1 MRSLRKSL
9 KKSRKLSRKLSRRNS
24 KKVTRRV
31 SKKRIKRRI
40 SHQDPYTFRKENKKS
55 FLEQRDKRVLNIKE
69 IQKFK
74 DQLLDEIQD
83 TFSDKKNPTLLEY
96 QQQTENLITLK
107 ELLEREKES
116 MPQENFDLIS
126 GQDFVILQIERWIDE
141 NNEIIDGWFEES
153 QKPLKKH

>member
-1 MRSLRKSL
+1 MELLFFRG
-9 KKSRKLSRKLSRRNS
+9 
-24 KKVTRRV
+24 VTLQ
-31 SKKRIKRRI
+31 KYKRIKRRI
-40 SHQDPYTFRKENKKS
+40 SHQDPYTFGKENKKS

-153 QKPLKKH
+153 DQPLKKH

>member
-1 MRSLRKSL
+1 M
-9 KKSRKLSRKLSRRNS
+9 
-24 KKVTRRV
+24 
-31 SKKRIKRRI
+31 
-40 SHQDPYTFRKENKKS
+40 
-55 FLEQRDKRVLNIKE
+55 EQKDKRVLNIKE

-96 QQQTENLITLK
+96 QQQTENLISLK

-116 MPQENFDLIS
+116 MPLENFDLIS

-141 NNEIIDGWFEES
+141 NNEIIDGWFVDSE
-153 QKPLKKH
+153 KPFKKH

>member
-1 MRSLRKSL
+1 M
-9 KKSRKLSRKLSRRNS
+9 
-24 KKVTRRV
+24 
-31 SKKRIKRRI
+31 KRRI
-40 SHQDPYTFRKENKKS
+40 SHQDSYTFRKENKKS

-116 MPQENFDLIS
+116 MPLENFDLIS

-141 NNEIIDGWFEES
+141 NKEIIDGWFEES
-153 QKPLKKH
+153 EKPLKKH

>member
-1 MRSLRKSL
+1 MAKDFIKMLQNGETL
-9 KKSRKLSRKLSRRNS
+9 ELLFF
-24 KKVTRRV
+24 RRV
-31 SKKRIKRRI
+31 AWKKYKRNKRWI
-40 SHQDPYTFRKENKKS
+40 SHQDPDTFRKKNKKS
-55 FLEQRDKRVLNIKE
+55 FLEQGDKRVLNIKE

-74 DQLLDEIQD
+74 DQLLDEIQN

-107 ELLEREKES
+107 EVLEREKES

-153 QKPLKKH
+153 EKPLKKH

>member
-1 MRSLRKSL
+1 M
-9 KKSRKLSRKLSRRNS
+9 
-24 KKVTRRV
+24 
-31 SKKRIKRRI
+31 
-40 SHQDPYTFRKENKKS
+40 
-55 FLEQRDKRVLNIKE
+55 EQRDKRVLNIKE

-116 MPQENFDLIS
+116 MPLENFDLIS
-126 GQDFVILQIERWIDE
+126 GQDFVIVQIERWIDE
-141 NNEIIDGWFEES
+141 NKEIIDGSFAES
-153 QKPLKKH
+153 EKPLKKN

>member
-1 MRSLRKSL
+1 M
-9 KKSRKLSRKLSRRNS
+9 
-24 KKVTRRV
+24 
-31 SKKRIKRRI
+31 
-40 SHQDPYTFRKENKKS
+40 
-55 FLEQRDKRVLNIKE
+55 EQRDKRVLNIKE
-69 IQKFK
+69 IQNFK
-74 DQLLDEIQD
+74 DQLLDEIQN

-107 ELLEREKES
+107 ELLEKEKES

-153 QKPLKKH
+153 EKPLKKH

>member
-1 MRSLRKSL
+1 M
-9 KKSRKLSRKLSRRNS
+9 
-24 KKVTRRV
+24 
-31 SKKRIKRRI
+31 
-40 SHQDPYTFRKENKKS
+40 
-55 FLEQRDKRVLNIKE
+55 EQRDKRVLNIKE

-141 NNEIIDGWFEES
+141 NNELLTVG
-153 QKPLKKH
+153 LKNPRSRLKSISFGCHHCFAFLIFLNLFYLSGSSYRQRQPG

>member
-1 MRSLRKSL
+1 M
-9 KKSRKLSRKLSRRNS
+9 
-24 KKVTRRV
+24 
-31 SKKRIKRRI
+31 
-40 SHQDPYTFRKENKKS
+40 
-55 FLEQRDKRVLNIKE
+55 EQRDKRVLNIKE

-126 GQDFVILQIERWIDE
+126 GQDFIILQIERWIDE
-141 NNEIIDGWFEES
+141 NNEIIGMSHAHRSWDKNKQQPKPSS
-153 QKPLKKH
+153 QILWERH